1 MFFAMAPS
9 SSIIF
14 GGGTDFSGAFLD
26 QILSIFFKLVD
37 LGHMLLH
44 SWQNETIVDLG
55 GAQEWGV
62 HQVHQESALQEEV
75 EWDDSEDDSGELVED
90 VESTEADPVSEPL
103 LVVIEAF
110 GLEGHEAHESWVGN
124 TDDVGDVGLT
134 DAEHN
139 QDHHAD
145 EGVLHERFDWN
156 STLLR
161 KRIQNLHF
169 SLVLF
174 YLNLL
179 ITNQINSLIYF
190 LSALSKQN
198 WYN

>member
-1 MFFAMAPS
+1 MVIAMALPA
-9 SSIIF
+9 SIF
-14 GGGTDFSGAFLD
+14 LGGGANFSGAVLD
-26 QILSIFFKLVD
+26 QVFSIFLKLVD

-55 GAQEWGV
+55 GAEERRV

-90 VESTEADPVSEPL
+90 VESAEAHPVSEPL

-139 QDHHAD
+139 QYHHAD

-174 YLNLL
+174 YLN
-179 ITNQINSLIYF
+179 
-190 LSALSKQN
+190 
-198 WYN
+198 